1 MSEAEHNSFAA
12 RALEVGANRSRFFR
26 ISIVLK
32 GLHSLFE
39 IFGGIALYVIHPDTI
54 QRLISRLTQNELLE
68 DRRDLIAN
76 TLRQAAEHLSIS
88 GKTFAAFY
96 LLSHG
101 VIKLL
106 LVIELLRKRLW
117 AYPASLAM
125 FAAFIAYQLYRYTH
139 THAIELIILTVFDLA
154 VMWLVWREYRIVKE
168 QNIQ

>member
-1 MSEAEHNSFAA
+1 VAIAQK
-12 RALEVGANRSRFFR
+12 RITRLFR

-32 GLHSLFE
+32 GLHALLE
-39 IFGGIALYVIHPDTI
+39 IVGGTLLYVIHPDTI
-54 QRLISRLTQNELLE
+54 QRFISRLTQNELLE
-68 DRRDLIAN
+68 DRQDLIAN
-76 TLRQAAEHLSIS
+76 TLRQAAHHLSIG

-101 VIKLL
+101 VIKLF

-139 THAIELIILTVFDLA
+139 THSIGLIVLTVFDLA
-154 VMWLVWREYRIVKE
+154 VMWLIWREYRIVRQQTSAE
-168 QNIQ
+168 